1 MAIRSMLE
9 SSGFKLDTRLSN
21 IAEVKFSKVNNILT
35 DVLNGTKSCT
45 ERVFSEVVQILE
57 AYKNEVQGDIGNC
70 DINDLCE
77 FLKLAPGVFD
87 KQLIK
92 YILGTEVLGNNHFN
106 PKSYGYDK
114 KVLDPYIKILKRL
127 HKLRK

>member
-1 MAIRSMLE
+1 MTIRSMLQE
-9 SSGFKLDTRLSN
+9 NGFKLDTRLSN

-45 ERVFSEVVQILE
+45 ERVFSEVVEILE
-57 AYKNEVQGDIGNC
+57 AYTEVQGDIGNC
-70 DINDLCE
+70 DIHDLCE
-77 FLKLAPGVFD
+77 FLKLAPEFFD